1 MASFLTYN
9 NIIDI
14 LTDIAN
20 RHQQINTF
28 YVGENWEIE
37 NDADI
42 VYPVL
47 QVYPTLARLPRN
59 TYGEYKTIQ
68 INMNCKVVNLTR
80 QDNENEKDIY
90 SDMLQVAQDII
101 NELSQNPYFSNSNV
115 SILNDISITQLNEF
129 NDDYTNGWEWEL
141 SFQLINN
148 NTWCGL
154 PFDPIEGI
162 SYNGPVSTGYT
173 YTATFGC
180 ADLVDCPII
189 VDLGDDIIQINSI
202 LSGLTGQTSYQYWT
216 SGSTGNYSI
225 KANND
230 SGLDA
235 TGDYAVA
242 EGAGNISSNYGTH
255 AEGINTTASG
265 FGSHSEG
272 SYTISSG
279 IYSHAEGYFTTA
291 SGARSHAEG
300 RTTTAEGVTS
310 HAEGRETLASGQES
324 HAEGR
329 ATISSGLRSHAEGE
343 ETTASGEISHSEGQ
357 LTTALGNYSH
367 AGGSSSVAS
376 GETSFVHGNNS
387 VAGGIGTIVLGNG
400 ITGTTDNTVYVPN
413 FVIRKSS
420 AVPTS
425 SADSIGENGS
435 VTWDNN
441 YFYWKANGQWLRISG
456 SIF

>member
-47 QVYPTLARLPRN
+47 QVYPTLARMPRN
-59 TYGEYKTIQ
+59 DFGEFKTIQ
-68 INMNCKVVNLTR
+68 INMNMKVLDLTR

-115 SILNDISITQLNEF
+115 SILNDISITPLNEF

-189 VDLGDDIIQINSI
+189 VDLGDDIRQINSI
-202 LSGLTGQTSYQYWT
+202 LSGLTFSGTTNYYSRFTSGGSISNGMIWDDGISGVNFMGTAENTAINIISPVGYYYPSLSFYNNGGNPTGSITGYGSELYINGGLKVHPNYINLPYHTPFTLLYTDANNYVKPVTIGSNLSFSTGGTLSVTGLTSEPTTNIQASTTSLTPNITLYSEEVITTLSTGLTINAPTGTPVNGQTFIIRIKDDGTVRTLTWD
-216 SGSTGNYSI
+216 SI
-225 KANND
+225 YRFSLNNQ
-230 SGLDA
+230 A
-235 TGDYAVA
+235 PA
-242 EGAGNISSNYGTH
+242 
-255 AEGINTTASG
+255 NTT
-265 FGSHSEG
+265 
-272 SYTISSG
+272 INK
-279 IYSHAEGYFTTA
+279 TA
-291 SGARSHAEG
+291 
-300 RTTTAEGVTS
+300 
-310 HAEGRETLASGQES
+310 
-324 HAEGR
+324 
-329 ATISSGLRSHAEGE
+329 
-343 ETTASGEISHSEGQ
+343 
-357 LTTALGNYSH
+357 
-367 AGGSSSVAS
+367 
-376 GETSFVHGNNS
+376 
-387 VAGGIGTIVLGNG
+387 
-400 ITGTTDNTVYVPN
+400 
-413 FVIRKSS
+413 
-420 AVPTS
+420 
-425 SADSIGENGS
+425 
-435 VTWDNN
+435 
-441 YFYWKANGQWLRISG
+441 YFYCKYNSTDTKWDVMWVNN
-456 SIF
+456 F